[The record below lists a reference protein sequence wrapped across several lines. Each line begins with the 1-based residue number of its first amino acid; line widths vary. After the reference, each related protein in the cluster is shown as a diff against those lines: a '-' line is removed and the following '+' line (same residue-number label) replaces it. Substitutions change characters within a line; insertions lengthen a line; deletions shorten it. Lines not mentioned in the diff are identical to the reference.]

1 MRIFSLKGEISD
13 IMWIMKRLNID
24 PTHIKDTLY
33 TKILP
38 DVFKPARYT
47 GGEIGSRKMK
57 EDASVNFAFTF
68 PDTYEVGMS
77 HMGLKIMYSL
87 LNDLDGVNCER
98 AFAPWEDMA
107 KLMREHDIPLY
118 GLESFEPLVNF
129 DFVGFSIQYEMCI
142 TNVLYMLDLAKIPF
156 RSRDRKDHDY
166 PLIIAG
172 GPCTVNPEPFC
183 DIFDIIIIGEG
194 EVVTPKIIEIYR
206 EYKDKTKE
214 EFLKAIMDIE
224 GVYIP
229 AFYSVDE
236 NNNRTPLTEGAPL
249 TITRTYIPDMNDV
262 YYPEDTLVPFIE
274 TVHDRVMIEIMR
286 GCPRGCRFCQAGFIY
301 RPVRQ
306 KRLDLLKKQID
317 DQLTSSGYEEISLSS
332 LSTTDYMACTDAISY
347 IMEEYENDK
356 VSISLPSLR
365 IDSFSLGLVDS
376 IQKGR
381 TIPLTFAPEA
391 GSQKMRDII
400 NKNVTEEDIL
410 TTMRQ
415 AFENGFTKI
424 KLYFMMG
431 LPYETDEDV
440 LAIAELMQKIVDIY
454 FELNLRPKDLNIS
467 ISVACFVPKPHTPFE
482 FFPQDSKEE
491 FNRKQRLL
499 IENVNRKV
507 RLTYHDSSLSVLEA
521 AFAKGG
527 RNLNDVII
535 TAYENGCYFDSWGDY
550 YNEEAWTEAFRAHGL
565 DFAVLAKKEYDY
577 EELTPW
583 DFVDIGVSKKFLIRE
598 AKKAEKQQ
606 TTKNCYEA
614 CSDCGINKDGGK
626 CSFEI

>member
-1 MRIFSLKGEISD
+1 MVC
-13 IMWIMKRLNID
+13 MKRINLKPD
-24 PTHIKDTLY
+24 EIKDTLY

-47 GGEIGSRKMK
+47 GGEIGSRLPK
-57 EDASVNFAFTF
+57 EDAAVNFAFTF

-87 LNDLDGVNCER
+87 LNEMDGVNCER

-107 KLMREHDIPLY
+107 KLMREHNIPLY
-118 GLESFEPLVNF
+118 GLESFEPLINF

-142 TNVLYMLDLAKIPF
+142 TNVLYMLDLAGIPF
-156 RSRDRKDHDY
+156 RSRDRNNFDY

-194 EVVTPKIIEIYR
+194 EVVTPKIIEIYK
-206 EYKDKTKE
+206 EYKDKSKE
-214 EFLKAIMDIE
+214 EYLKAIMNIE

-229 AFYSVDE
+229 AFYSVDK
-236 NNNRTPLTEGAPL
+236 NNQRTALVEGAPL
-249 TITRTYIPDMNDV
+249 SIKRTYIPDMNEV

-347 IMEEYENDK
+347 IMEEYDKDK

-381 TIPLTFAPEA
+381 VIPLTFAPEA
-391 GSQKMRDII
+391 GSQRMRDII

-410 TTMRQ
+410 STMRQ

-440 LAIAELMQKIVDIY
+440 LAIAELMQKIVEIY
-454 FELNLRPKDLNIS
+454 FDLKLRPKDLNLS

-491 FNRKQRLL
+491 FDRKQRLL

-550 YNEEAWTEAFRAHGL
+550 YKEDTWKEAFAAHGL
-565 DFAVLAKKEYDY
+565 DFAVLAKREYDY

-598 AKKAEKQQ
+598 AKKAAEQK

>member
-1 MRIFSLKGEISD
+1 MVC
-13 IMWIMKRLNID
+13 MKRINLRPD
-24 PTHIKDTLY
+24 EIKDTLY

-47 GGEIGSRKMK
+47 GGEIGSRLPK
-57 EDASVNFAFTF
+57 EDAAVNFAFTF

-87 LNDLDGVNCER
+87 LNEMDGVNCER

-107 KLMREHDIPLY
+107 KLMREHNIPLY
-118 GLESFEPLVNF
+118 GLESFEPLINF

-142 TNVLYMLDLAKIPF
+142 TNVLYMLDLAGIPF
-156 RSRDRKDHDY
+156 RSKDRNNFDY

-194 EVVTPKIIEIYR
+194 EVVTPKIIEIYK
-206 EYKDKTKE
+206 EYKDKSKE
-214 EFLKAIMDIE
+214 EYLKAIMNIE

-236 NNNRTPLTEGAPL
+236 NNERTALVEGAPL
-249 TITRTYIPDMNDV
+249 SIKRTYIPDMNEV

-347 IMEEYENDK
+347 IMEEYDKDK

-381 TIPLTFAPEA
+381 VIPLTFAPEA
-391 GSQKMRDII
+391 GSQRMRDII

-410 TTMRQ
+410 STMRQ

-440 LAIAELMQKIVDIY
+440 LAIAELMQKIVEIY
-454 FELNLRPKDLNIS
+454 FDLKLRPKDLNLS

-491 FNRKQRLL
+491 FDRKQRLL

-550 YNEEAWTEAFRAHGL
+550 YKEDTWKEAFAAHGL
-565 DFAVLAKKEYDY
+565 DFAVLAKREYDY

-598 AKKAEKQQ
+598 AKKAAEQK